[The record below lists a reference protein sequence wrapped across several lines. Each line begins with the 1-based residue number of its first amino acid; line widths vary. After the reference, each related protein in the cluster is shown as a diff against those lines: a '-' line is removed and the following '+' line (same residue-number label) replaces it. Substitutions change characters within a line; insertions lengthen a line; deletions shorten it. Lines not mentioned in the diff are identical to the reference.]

1 MKFQPFRR
9 AHLKDPFY
17 KRLAMKDKSKF
28 WKIYKDSK
36 MSEDFKDMFEMMVC
50 HVPQQRLEAKQVLR
64 HQYLADKE
72 MHAYPQDAI
81 EELTKAVKNMEQVL
95 GYDSEPA
102 SDENSPQHIISDFDP
117 AQESQV
123 LEDDEQFEKLRQSLI
138 EEVKKISKQARIK

>member
-1 MKFQPFRR
+1 
-9 AHLKDPFY
+9 
-17 KRLAMKDKSKF
+17 
-28 WKIYKDSK
+28 
-36 MSEDFKDMFEMMVC
+36 
-50 HVPQQRLEAKQVLR
+50 
-64 HQYLADKE
+64 